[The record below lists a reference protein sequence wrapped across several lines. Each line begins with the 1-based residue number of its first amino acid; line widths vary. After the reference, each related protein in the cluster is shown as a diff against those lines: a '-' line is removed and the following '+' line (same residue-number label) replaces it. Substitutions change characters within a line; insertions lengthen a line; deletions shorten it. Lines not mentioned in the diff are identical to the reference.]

1 MTRAPAQLT
10 AEFTLHQAAEVL
22 GVHYMTAY
30 RYVRLGLL
38 DAYKVGGTWRV
49 NQTALDTFRA
59 RSVVE
64 PERDATSTSTSQ
76 RKRRAPWAD
85 RLERRLLAGDAQGS
99 WGVIEAALA
108 SGASLDEIYRNVL
121 SPAMVAIGQR
131 WERGDLDIAVE
142 HGATVIA
149 MRMIGRLGPR
159 FAHRGRTR
167 GTVVLAAP
175 AHETH
180 SLPVAMLADL
190 VRQAGWNVVD
200 LGADVPAESLVR
212 AAMAPGDV
220 VAVGLSVSNTDRL
233 DSTAYTVAVLRNS
246 LPNTPVVLGGHAI
259 AGREHAVALG
269 ANDFAADAA
278 GFVLIL
284 ESVGA

>member
-1 MTRAPAQLT
+1 MTRAPAVPE

-22 GVHYMTAY
+22 SVHYMTAY

-49 NQTALDTFRA
+49 NQSGIDTFRVRA
-59 RSVVE
+59 VTEESNST
-64 PERDATSTSTSQ
+64 TSASQ

-85 RLERRLLAGDAQGS
+85 RLERRLMVGDLQGS

-121 SPAMVAIGQR
+121 SPAMVSIGQR
-131 WERGDLDIAVE
+131 WERGELDVAAE
-142 HGATVIA
+142 HGASVIA
-149 MRMIGRLGPR
+149 MRMIGRLGAR

-167 GTVVLAAP
+167 GTVVLATP
-175 AHETH
+175 PNETH

-212 AAMAPGDV
+212 AAMAQNDV

-233 DSTAYTVAVLRNS
+233 DSTAYAIAALRKAV
-246 LPNTPVVLGGHAI
+246 PNTRVVLGGHAI

-269 ANDFAADAA
+269 AHDFAADVA
-278 GFVLIL
+278 GFVSIL
-284 ESVGA
+284 ESVGV

>member
-1 MTRAPAQLT
+1 MTRAPAVPE

-22 GVHYMTAY
+22 SVHYMTAY

-49 NQTALDTFRA
+49 NQSGIDTFRVRA
-59 RSVVE
+59 VTEESN
-64 PERDATSTSTSQ
+64 STASASQ

-85 RLERRLLAGDAQGS
+85 RLERRLVVGDLQGS

-108 SGASLDEIYRNVL
+108 SGAGLDEIYRNVL
-121 SPAMVAIGQR
+121 SPAMVSIGQR
-131 WERGDLDIAVE
+131 WARGELDVAVE

-149 MRMIGRLGPR
+149 MRIIGRLGPR

-190 VRQAGWNVVD
+190 VRQAGWNVID

-212 AAMAPGDV
+212 AAMVPGDV

-233 DSTAYTVAVLRNS
+233 DSTAYAVAALRKS
-246 LPNTPVVLGGHAI
+246 LPGTRVVLGGHAI

-269 ANDFAADAA
+269 AHDFAADVA

>member
-1 MTRAPAQLT
+1 MTRAPAVPE

-22 GVHYMTAY
+22 SVHYMTAY

-49 NQTALDTFRA
+49 NQSGIDTFRVRA
-59 RSVVE
+59 VTEESNST
-64 PERDATSTSTSQ
+64 TSASQ

-85 RLERRLLAGDAQGS
+85 RLERRLMVGDLQGS

-121 SPAMVAIGQR
+121 SPAMVSIGQR
-131 WERGDLDIAVE
+131 WERGELDVAVE
-142 HGATVIA
+142 HAATVIA
-149 MRMIGRLGPR
+149 MRIIGRLGPR

-190 VRQAGWNVVD
+190 VRQAGWNVID

-212 AAMAPGDV
+212 AAMIPGDV

-233 DSTAYTVAVLRNS
+233 DSTAYAVAALRKS
-246 LPNTPVVLGGHAI
+246 LPGTRVVLGGHAI

-269 ANDFAADAA
+269 AHDFAADVA
-278 GFVLIL
+278 GLVLIL

>member
-1 MTRAPAQLT
+1 MTRAPAVPE

-22 GVHYMTAY
+22 SVHYMTAY

-49 NQTALDTFRA
+49 NQSGIDTFRVRA
-59 RSVVE
+59 VTEESNST
-64 PERDATSTSTSQ
+64 TSASQ

-85 RLERRLLAGDAQGS
+85 RLERRLMVGDLQGS

-121 SPAMVAIGQR
+121 SPAMVSIGQR
-131 WERGDLDIAVE
+131 WERGELDVAVE
-142 HGATVIA
+142 HAATVIA
-149 MRMIGRLGPR
+149 MRIIGRLGPR

-190 VRQAGWNVVD
+190 VRQAGWNVID

-212 AAMAPGDV
+212 AAMIPGDV

-233 DSTAYTVAVLRNS
+233 DSTAYAVAALRKS
-246 LPNTPVVLGGHAI
+246 LPGTRVVLGGHAI

-269 ANDFAADAA
+269 AHDFAAGVA

>member
-1 MTRAPAQLT
+1 MAKTPAVPE
-10 AEFTLHQAAEVL
+10 AEFTLHEAAELL

-49 NQTALDTFRA
+49 NQTGIDTFRVRA
-59 RSVVE
+59 VTEESRGTTSV
-64 PERDATSTSTSQ
+64 SQ

-85 RLERRLLAGDAQGS
+85 RLERRLLAGDSQGS

-121 SPAMVAIGQR
+121 SPAMVSIGQR
-131 WERGDLDIAVE
+131 WERGELDVAVE
-142 HGATVIA
+142 HAATVIA
-149 MRMIGRLGPR
+149 MRIIGRLGPR

-190 VRQAGWNVVD
+190 VRQAGWNVID

-212 AAMAPGDV
+212 AAMIPGDV

-233 DSTAYTVAVLRNS
+233 DSTAYAVAALRKS
-246 LPNTPVVLGGHAI
+246 LPGTRVVLGGHAI

-269 ANDFAADAA
+269 AHDFAADVA

>member
-1 MTRAPAQLT
+1 MKRAPAVPE

-22 GVHYMTAY
+22 SVHYMTAY

-49 NQTALDTFRA
+49 NQSGIDTFRVRA
-59 RSVVE
+59 VTEESNST
-64 PERDATSTSTSQ
+64 TSASQ

-85 RLERRLLAGDAQGS
+85 RLERRLMVGDLQGS

-121 SPAMVAIGQR
+121 SPAMVSIGQR
-131 WERGDLDIAVE
+131 WERGELDVAVE
-142 HGATVIA
+142 HAATVIA
-149 MRMIGRLGPR
+149 MRIIGRLGPR

-190 VRQAGWNVVD
+190 VRQAGWNVID

-212 AAMAPGDV
+212 AAMIPGDV

-233 DSTAYTVAVLRNS
+233 DSTAYAVAALRKS
-246 LPNTPVVLGGHAI
+246 LPGTRVVLGGHAI

-269 ANDFAADAA
+269 AHDFAADVA
-278 GFVLIL
+278 GLVLIL

>member
-1 MTRAPAQLT
+1 MTRAPAVPE

-22 GVHYMTAY
+22 SVHYMTAY

-49 NQTALDTFRA
+49 NQSGIDTFRVRA
-59 RSVVE
+59 VTEESNST
-64 PERDATSTSTSQ
+64 TSASQ

-85 RLERRLLAGDAQGS
+85 RLERRLMVGDLQGS

-121 SPAMVAIGQR
+121 SPAMVSIGQR
-131 WERGDLDIAVE
+131 WERGELDVAVE
-142 HGATVIA
+142 HAATVIA
-149 MRMIGRLGPR
+149 MRIIGRLGPR

-190 VRQAGWNVVD
+190 VRQAGWNVID

-212 AAMAPGDV
+212 AAMIPGDV

-233 DSTAYTVAVLRNS
+233 DSTAYAVAALRKS
-246 LPNTPVVLGGHAI
+246 LPGTRVVLGGHAI

-269 ANDFAADAA
+269 AHDFAADVA